1 MKNILLLKKLIA
13 LLLLSPLAYADMDK
27 ICPIYLKFGE
37 PMIWEQVIDKGCQR
51 NNILEVTSVLDRP
64 EITKEEELLRISSAW
79 CRFDRN
85 REIKGN
91 ILSCVLYDNKAR
103 KYS

>member
-1 MKNILLLKKLIA
+1 MKKLIA

-27 ICPIYLKFGE
+27 ICSIYLKFGE

-64 EITKEEELLRISSAW
+64 EITKEEELLSISSVW

-103 KYS
+103 KYSNKK

>member
-1 MKNILLLKKLIA
+1 MNKLIA
-13 LLLLSPLAYADMDK
+13 LLLLSPLTYADMDK